1 VVCLG
6 DAVGGRGKCL
16 LVSVAAEIILAD
28 QLQVQLNHDQ
38 AAKSSTGT
46 KLVSQKAEMY
56 TSVDRRRNSLDKNS
70 TCEY

>member
-1 VVCLG
+1 VVRLW
-6 DAVGGRGKCL
+6 DAVGWRGKCL

-28 QLQVQLNHDQ
+28 QLHVQLNDDQ

-56 TSVDRRRNSLDKNS
+56 TSFD
-70 TCEY
+70 